1 MSGGLDVDKI
11 VQEIRSSVDDGGA
24 AEVDSAT
31 VSAVDRDSNLDELLA
46 HANAIFAQPAQ
57 HSGFRGF
64 LYRLAV
70 KILAPEYERMRHYN
84 EISMRIIN
92 KLSKMLSGN
101 DTVESSDLAA
111 QVRRRIDLLADLG
124 LRLDQME
131 KQRLLEKVEHL
142 ESRIAE
148 LEADRKK

>member
-1 MSGGLDVDKI
+1 LAA
-11 VQEIRSSVDDGGA
+11 DDGET
-24 AEVDSAT
+24 AEVDSST

-57 HSGFRGF
+57 HSGFRGL

-70 KILAPEYERMRHYN
+70 KILSPEYEQMRHYN

-101 DTVESSDLAA
+101 DTAEASDLAA
-111 QVRRRIDLLADLG
+111 QVRRRIDLLTDLG
-124 LRLDQME
+124 LRLDQIE
-131 KQRLLEKVEHL
+131 KQRLHEKIEQLEA
-142 ESRIAE
+142 RIAE
-148 LEADRKK
+148 LEADCKK